1 MFKYVLLIAT
11 ALAAVVELIR
21 GVMAIIWAYRDDHAT
36 LLTRGWVVTFNGLIL
51 VGFAIGEY
59 LWLF

>member
-11 ALAAVVELIR
+11 ALATVVELIR
-21 GVMAIIWAYRDDHAT
+21 GVMAIIWAYRDDNAT

>member
-21 GVMAIIWAYRDDHAT
+21 GVMAIVWAYRDDNAT